1 MDVAYVLN
9 CTVFGR
15 RLKMKINRCPQCGRD
30 HFADVGKMV
39 VSHAKKP

>member
-1 MDVAYVLN
+1 VQ
-9 CTVFGR
+9 T
-15 RLKMKINRCPQCGRD
+15 RLKNRKKQIVRRTMQINRCPKCGRD